1 VQVCEIH
8 PDGFMRFA
16 SATRS
21 TIKSRLVRAIRLLP
35 RDDWLVAGWVFVS
48 SALLF
53 IFGTK
58 SYQLLENEPVRGVSG
73 RLELWSR
80 WDSDQYLQLA
90 KFGYTTNSEWKA
102 WLYPFFLWCVRAVAW
117 VAGNYVVSALI
128 VSGTAL
134 FIGAILFRR
143 LVSIDFSPG
152 IALRSA
158 WFS

>member
-1 VQVCEIH
+1 VQVREIC
-8 PDGFMRFA
+8 PDRFMRFV

-35 RDDWLVAGWVFVS
+35 RDDWLVAGWVCVTS
-48 SALLF
+48 ELLF
-53 IFGTK
+53 VFGTK
-58 SYQLLENEPVRGVSG
+58 SYQLLENEPIGGVLG
-73 RLELWSR
+73 WVGLWSR

-102 WLYPFFLWCVRAVAW
+102 WLYPFFSWCVRLVAW
-117 VAGNYVVSALI
+117 VAGTYVVSALI

-134 FIGAILFRR
+134 LIGAILFRR
-143 LVSIDFSPG
+143 LVSIDFTPG

-158 WFS
+158 WFF